1 MTQNTFVAR
10 VEQALEQRVA
20 NGQPVTFTATAAAT
34 GISRATLYRNPELR
48 TLIQEYRLRGV
59 QGPTLSGL
67 SIEIAQLRAS
77 LEAVADRARHHEERI
92 RRLERA
98 NTTTKTKK

>member
-1 MTQNTFVAR
+1 MTQNTFVVR

-59 QGPTLSGL
+59 QGHTLSGL

-77 LEAVADRARHHEERI
+77 LEAVADRGRQHEERL
-92 RRLERA
+92 RRLERV
-98 NTTTKTKK
+98 NTTTRIKK